1 MGGHPVA
8 RVVARRTFGAL
19 RRPAGR
25 GRNGPI
31 SAAFSPICAPDGRPQ
46 VAFAISK
53 RCGGAVQ
60 RNLLRRRLRSAVAAG
75 SGELIPGAY
84 LLRTDPAAA
93 ELPYA
98 DLAAAALK
106 AMAQASSKS

>member
-1 MGGHPVA
+1 
-8 RVVARRTFGAL
+8 
-19 RRPAGR
+19 
-25 GRNGPI
+25 
-31 SAAFSPICAPDGRPQ
+31 
-46 VAFAISK
+46 
-53 RCGGAVQ
+53 
-60 RNLLRRRLRSAVAAG
+60 
-75 SGELIPGAY
+75 LIPGAY